1 MIFMYAWNAWC
12 SLLIP
17 LLGLGYG
24 IYRAKSE
31 GLPMEK
37 LLSFILIVSSVALL
51 VSVLLLKFIFC
62 DSEKEYFGRYA
73 VPLGAFGLSGS
84 LLVITDLSEAW
95 KNKNSL

>member
-1 MIFMYAWNAWC
+1 M
-12 SLLIP
+12 
-17 LLGLGYG
+17 LGMRGVVYLYHCLVWVMGFIG
-24 IYRAKSE
+24 
-31 GLPMEK
+31 EK

-62 DSEKEYFGRYA
+62 DSEKEYFGLYA